1 MSTGA
6 CVTKRFQKA
15 AQKPALP
22 GTCRHAG
29 VAPGEPPASVCMTG
43 RLWCAHRRFAKLE
56 QPASSAEGERATRL
70 CRTYPYLSE
79 CEALVALSLC
89 DHVEERAER
98 RLRNFSFVMRVRKV
112 RAGETACG
120 VTLVACADAVA
131 AEAGGLP
138 EVPSAVRVERRV

>member
-6 CVTKRFQKA
+6 WQSWLLRSFVFGNGLLCVTR
-15 AQKPALP
+15 
-22 GTCRHAG
+22 
-29 VAPGEPPASVCMTG
+29 

-56 QPASSAEGERATRL
+56 QPASSAEGERAARL
-70 CRTYPYLSE
+70 CRTHPYLSE

-98 RLRNFSFVMRVRKV
+98 RLRNFAFLMRVRKV

-120 VTLVACADAVA
+120 VVQGCRTLLAC
-131 AEAGGLP
+131 G
-138 EVPSAVRVERRV
+138 VR